1 MRSIGVIM
9 NNKKKNSSNWIVGYF
24 SFFSVFAYVF
34 AYSFIRLAH
43 SPFSTGLRSSVR
55 KLKNRMMTA
64 QCPIMNYTNSVYCL
78 IVALMSIFIF
88 VYSFECSVF
97 WVNVSR
103 FCLSLFLFFLIKFI
117 LCLDTVNLIVVL
129 LHSPK
134 IGVFQGS
141 GPVLYYKQIEFRNFC
156 TWENTKL
163 VLFCFSF
170 VLPQ

>member
-1 MRSIGVIM
+1 M

-97 WVNVSR
+97 
-103 FCLSLFLFFLIKFI
+103 
-117 LCLDTVNLIVVL
+117 
-129 LHSPK
+129 
-134 IGVFQGS
+134 
-141 GPVLYYKQIEFRNFC
+141 
-156 TWENTKL
+156 
-163 VLFCFSF
+163 
-170 VLPQ
+170 